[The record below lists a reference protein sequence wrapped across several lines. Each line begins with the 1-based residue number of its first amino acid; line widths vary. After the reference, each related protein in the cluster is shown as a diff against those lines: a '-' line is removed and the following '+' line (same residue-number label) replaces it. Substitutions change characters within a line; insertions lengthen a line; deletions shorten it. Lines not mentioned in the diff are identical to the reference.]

1 MQKKALKVLAVIFL
15 LLAGVCVALV
25 VRNTWHQS
33 ETSKKGQEDLASG
46 SDSSDSSVEE
56 VVEEPVV
63 EEESSEAEP
72 EPEPYVSPID
82 FAALQEVNPDI
93 FGWLEIPGMD
103 LSEPLLNR
111 AGDNAYYLTRDSDGA
126 NSNAGSLFVEDYNSL
141 DFSDPVT
148 VIYGHNMRS
157 GAMFGFLQERF
168 SDSTFFEAN
177 RTFTIYLPEAEYE
190 YTVFAAVPYSDEHL
204 LYYHD
209 FTQFSELESF
219 IEDVYAT
226 RSLIAN
232 VDTSITIEEGDRI
245 VILST
250 CLGGDNTQR
259 YLVMGVYKSLET
271 ETEETQAENSLN

>member
-1 MQKKALKVLAVIFL
+1 MAVIFL

-25 VRNTWHQS
+25 VRNAVHQS
-33 ETSKKGQEDLASG
+33 ETSKQGQEDLE
-46 SDSSDSSVEE
+46 SSSNSSVEEADSSVEE
-56 VVEEPVV
+56 VVEEIVA
-63 EEESSEAEP
+63 EEEASEA
-72 EPEPYVSPID
+72 EPYVSPID

-111 AGDNAYYLTRDSDGA
+111 AGDNEYYLTRDSDGA
-126 NSNAGSLFVEDYNSL
+126 DSSAGSLFVEDYNSL

-168 SDSTFFEAN
+168 SDSTFFNEN
-177 RTFTIYLPEAEYE
+177 RTFTIYLPEGEYE
-190 YTVFAAVPYSDEHL
+190 YTVFAAVPYSNEHL

-209 FTQFSELESF
+209 FTQFSELEAF

-271 ETEETQAENSLN
+271 ETSETQAESSQN